1 MPDILFLDNATFL
14 FFIASQS
21 QYFNFTENK
30 LYTTQYLLKTA
41 FNNRTKTQ
49 I

>member
-21 QYFNFTENK
+21 QYFNSTKNK
-30 LYTTQYLLKTA
+30 PYTAQYLLKSA